1 MEIEL
6 VPMLVYLLAGLLLGL
21 MLPILRGGK
30 ASAAKKIIPGLA
42 PSDPQKGNLGDMAQA
57 GSFHDFLC
65 KNHAR
70 FGPLFTFWWADKQ
83 VCAIGHPEYFKCI
96 QTLHTRPYIFKF
108 LEPLITKKSLL
119 YSNKEEYFRRKANYI
134 DPAFLG
140 RTISMQGDAISA
152 ILRDDYLPQWKKLAQ
167 SGEKLVTNNYFLEL
181 SIKVIT
187 RFALG
192 EIFSDQQYITDI
204 NEADNLY
211 WKYIEKANR
220 GQIDASVQDLIKQS
234 LGKLQAVCKSIIA
247 HRRAQQPTEK
257 KIFIDYLLNEEDA
270 DLHICELITVF
281 IAGFHTSGTLLSWI
295 MYDLCRHP
303 ALQAEIQKEIDEKC
317 AGSGE
322 VLSLEEAGKL
332 EKLRNVIDES
342 LRLHALVMFQARFGE
357 EDVKFPDDYVVPAG
371 MPIIISEG
379 KVNLDNGIFKDAGEY
394 LPARFET
401 SEGRDPVA
409 FTPFGYAGKRSC
421 PGKLLAYAEETIV
434 LGTFFKHFNV
444 RFHETQTLPVL
455 PEYQIVTVQKA
466 DVVVV
471 IEPRRR

>member
-1 MEIEL
+1 
-6 VPMLVYLLAGLLLGL
+6 MLIYLLAGLLLGL
-21 MLPILRGGK
+21 MLPILRGNK
-30 ASAAKKIIPGLA
+30 AAPTKVIPGLA

-65 KNHAR
+65 KYHAR
-70 FGPLFTFWWADKQ
+70 FGPLFSFWWADKQ
-83 VCAIGHPEYFKCI
+83 VCAIGHPEYFKAI
-96 QTLHTRPYIFKF
+96 QTIHTRPYIFKL
-108 LEPLITKKSLL
+108 LEPLVTNKSLVFT
-119 YSNKEEYFRRKANYI
+119 NKEEYFRRKANYI

-167 SGEKLVTNNYFLEL
+167 SGEKLITNNYFLEL

-234 LGKLQAVCKSIIA
+234 LAKLQGVCKSIIA

-270 DLHICELITVF
+270 DLHICEMITVF

-295 MYDLCRHP
+295 IYDLCRHP
-303 ALQAEIQKEIDEKC
+303 SIQEDIQKEIDETC
-317 AGSGE
+317 QGSGE
-322 VLSLEEAGKL
+322 VLTLDEAGKL

-342 LRLHALVMFQARFGE
+342 LRLHALVIFQSRYGE
-357 EDVKFPDDYVVPAG
+357 EDVQFPDGYVVPAN

-394 LPARFET
+394 IPSRFEKT
-401 SEGRDPVA
+401 EGRESVA
-409 FTPFGYAGKRSC
+409 FTPFGFAGKRTC
-421 PGKLLAYAEETIV
+421 PGKLLAYAEVTSV

-455 PEYQIVTVQKA
+455 PEYQLVTVQKA